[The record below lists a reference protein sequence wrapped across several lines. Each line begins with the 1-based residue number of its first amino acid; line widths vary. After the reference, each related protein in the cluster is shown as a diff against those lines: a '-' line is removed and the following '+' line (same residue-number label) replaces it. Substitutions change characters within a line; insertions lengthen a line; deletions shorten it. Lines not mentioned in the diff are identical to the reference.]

1 MNNKIDNAEELP
13 LVEIEQVIESQTSRV
28 NRGVAWLIGGILVT
42 LITLNSPIQIVAW
55 GAILYGLS
63 DIINGNSKKSR
74 YERMLPKNLLPAEIE
89 CIKCKTS
96 LDLEIEERISQKYFC
111 PECNQTF
118 HYNSESMES

>member
-1 MNNKIDNAEELP
+1 MNNKIENAEELP

-74 YERMLPKNLLPAEIE
+74 YERMPPKNLLPAEIE